1 MKKQLYLLYLL
12 LLSVQLAIAQTTC
25 YEYWLDNDHDGRTVV
40 ADNVT
45 DVTLDLDISSMKP
58 GLHYFNFRAQG
69 DSAQWGGLS
78 RYLFYIREEVDS
90 SVVSMTQYEYWLDNQ
105 HEVRTAVKG
114 STSEVPLNLD
124 ISTLKPGLH
133 YFNFRAQSKSGQWGG
148 LSRYLFYIRE
158 NVDTT
163 TSFMSQYEYWLDNQ
177 HEVRTAVKGSA
188 SEVPLDLDISSLKP
202 GLHYFNFRV
211 QGKSGQWGG
220 LSRYLF
226 YIREEADPTAA
237 SMKQYEYWL
246 DKNYDER
253 TIVKDAATDI
263 PLNIDISGLKPGLHY
278 FNVRAQGKSGQWG
291 GLSRYLFY
299 LREGSTQQ
307 LQLANIEYWIDERQ
321 DVMTQ
326 QVTDSTIVIM
336 MDISKIENGT
346 HTFYM
351 EGITNNGSRCMVNAY
366 EFNVG
371 DVPEHNPEPYAV
383 LTGDTITGQTVTF
396 YYDNQKAAR
405 GGIDINNIFISGH
418 STPEYGAATAAIF
431 DASFANYRPTS
442 TAYWFMKCSDLT
454 SVSGLEYLN
463 TDSVTN
469 MSYMFSTCY
478 GLTSLDVSSFNTANV
493 TNMGYMF
500 GGCSGLTILD
510 LSNFYT
516 AQVTDMHSMFYYC
529 RSLTTIYAG
538 EGWSTAKV
546 EEDDGMFL
554 QCTSLVGGAGTVCDD
569 NHTDCTY
576 AHIDG
581 GTANPGYFTPKNGY
595 GPAAK
600 PTFTH
605 EGNLV
610 FAHSTTEGATIRYT
624 IDDLAPTDTTGIVYS
639 DSIKV
644 TRNCTIRAIATREN
658 FTPSEVAEYEVNWFR
673 CEKPIFAW
681 NGDELTIST
690 TTTDAAIRYTMSDIG
705 NGLDTLSYSA
715 PIEVK
720 RDVVIRAWAEHM
732 GMITSDTITLDY
744 PYEAWRELSATTSEC
759 SAVANQCDGNN
770 KVDQQAVQDLK
781 MMCDVAYMMYMDR
794 VASRDEIMQ
803 RKEELSALAAELLRQ
818 LNAIDYTFDGST
830 GVLAV
835 NSGTTLAE
843 ALDAAGGRDEVA
855 KTITAIVWN
864 STATLTNSD
873 LQGLDNPNMLV
884 YVQSASQAPANRDN
898 VVIGNDSTGY
908 MAKNI
913 KLTDVTEGNGDFY
926 CPIAFTAE
934 MISYTHEYRQQTEVG
949 VSRGWET
956 IAMPFTVQTIMHEKN
971 GLITPFGA
979 DTINKHF
986 WLRQLTDQGL
996 TQAKRVEANTPYL
1009 ISMPN
1014 SDAYPVGF
1022 NLNGRVT
1029 FSSQNVEVPQT
1040 QTNVVETHDVNNN
1053 MVMLVPCFQSQASE
1067 AQVYAL
1073 NVGEQYNSYA
1083 EGSVFVSNYRTIR
1096 PFEAF
1101 TVHHGNSPAPQF
1113 IPVSDINGGTT
1124 GIEDVRWKMEDGR
1137 SGIWYD
1143 LNGRKLQQKPTQK
1156 GVYLNNGRKV
1166 VVVH

>member
-1 MKKQLYLLYLL
+1 MMRKRLYILYLL
-12 LLSVQLAIAQTTC
+12 LLSVQLAIAQTIR

-40 ADNVT
+40 ANNVT
-45 DVTLDLDISSMKP
+45 DVTLDLDISAMKP

-78 RYLFYIREEVDS
+78 RYLFYIKEVADTTAA
-90 SVVSMTQYEYWLDNQ
+90 SMTQYEYWLDNQ

-158 NVDTT
+158 NVDIT
-163 TSFMSQYEYWLDNQ
+163 TSYMSQYEYWLDNNYSG
-177 HEVRTAVKGSA
+177 RTVVNGAT
-188 SEVPLDLDISSLKP
+188 EDIPLNVDISQLKP
-202 GLHYFNFRV
+202 GLHYFNFRA

-237 SMKQYEYWL
+237 SMTQYEYWL

-253 TIVKDAATDI
+253 TIVKGNATDI
-263 PLNIDISGLKPGLHY
+263 PLNLDISGLKPGLHY
-278 FNVRAQGKSGQWG
+278 FNIRAQGKSGQWG

-326 QVTDSTIVIM
+326 QVTDSTVVIM
-336 MDISKIENGT
+336 VDISKMTSGT

-366 EFNVG
+366 EFDVG

-469 MSYMFSTCY
+469 MSCMFSTCY

-546 EEDDGMFL
+546 VEDDGMFL

-600 PTFTH
+600 PTFTRQ
-605 EGNLV
+605 GNLV
-610 FAHSTTEGATIRYT
+610 FVNSATEGATIRYT
-624 IDDLAPTDTTGIVYS
+624 IDDEAPTDTTGIVYS
-639 DSIKV
+639 DSIIV
-644 TRNCTIRAIATREN
+644 ERNCTIRAIAIREN
-658 FTPSEVAEYEVNWFR
+658 YTPSEVAEYEVNWFR
-673 CEKPIFAW
+673 CEKPTFAW

-715 PIEVK
+715 PIEMK

-744 PYEAWRELSATTSEC
+744 PYEAWRELLVTIQEC
-759 SAVANQCDGNN
+759 AVVAAQCEGSS
-770 KVDQQAVQDLK
+770 KVDQTAVQNLK
-781 MMCDVAYMMYMDR
+781 AWCDVTYEMYRER
-794 VASRDEIMQ
+794 VASRDEIME
-803 RKEELSALAAELLRQ
+803 RSVRLRTLAAELLQQ
-818 LNAIDYTFDGST
+818 LNAIDYAFDNIN
-830 GVLAV
+830 GVLTV
-835 NSGTTLAE
+835 GGSTTLAE
-843 ALDAAGGRDEVA
+843 ALDAAGGLDELA

-864 STATLTNSD
+864 SSASLTDGD
-873 LQGLDNPNMLV
+873 LQGLENPNMLI
-884 YVQSASQAPANRDN
+884 YVQSEPKALENRDN
-898 VVIGNDSTGY
+898 VVVNGF
-908 MAKNI
+908 AKNI
-913 KLTDVTEGNGDFY
+913 VLKDVAEGNNNFY
-926 CPIAFTAE
+926 CPQAFTAE
-934 MISYTHEYRQQTEVG
+934 MISYTHEYRQQTQVG
-949 VSRGWET
+949 VSRGWES
-956 IAMPFTVQTIMHEKN
+956 IALPFNVQTITHEKQ
-971 GLITPFGA
+971 GVIAPFGNTA
-979 DTINKHF
+979 SGKHF
-986 WLRQLTDQGL
+986 WLRRLGDNGL
-996 TQAKRVEANTPYL
+996 MQATKIEANVPYI

-1014 SDAYPVGF
+1014 NPEYSNDY
-1022 NLNGRVT
+1022 NLPGRVT
-1029 FSSQNVEVPQT
+1029 FSAENVTIPVTGPVTLAKADNSVLMVPA
-1040 QTNVVETHDVNNN
+1040 
-1053 MVMLVPCFQSQASE
+1053 FQSVDRSSE
-1067 AQVYAL
+1067 VWAL
-1073 NVGEQYNSYA
+1073 NVGQSRGEYY
-1083 EGSVFVSNYRTIR
+1083 EGSVFERDYREVR
-1096 PFEAF
+1096 PFEAY
-1101 TVHHGNSPAPQF
+1101 TVHQSDSPAPRF
-1113 IPVSDINGGTT
+1113 VPIMDIGGTT
-1124 GIEDVRWKMEDGR
+1124 GIETIDHSPLTIEQ
-1137 SGIWYD
+1137 WYTID
-1143 LNGRKLQQKPTQK
+1143 CRRLQQKPTRK
-1156 GVYLNNGRKV
+1156 GVYLNNGSKV
-1166 VVVH
+1166 IIR